1 MRGVLFGAL
10 LGFLAHSGPTVVML
24 VGFVNAGLMTLAQS
38 FPVVMGANLG
48 TSLSMQA
55 FAFRI
60 GDYCYAAIA
69 LGFLCRMVSGGARA
83 GKVGDALMGFG
94 LLFLGMNLISSAVA
108 PTKTSSPRGWPTST
122 ARPGG
127 GWSWAPSPP
136 ARSPSPCRAA
146 AR

>member
-1 MRGVLFGAL
+1 MSCFLPISQVAGGLALFLFGMKVMSEGLRLAAGQGLRALLGSATRSRVRGVLFGAL

-69 LGFLCRMVSGGARA
+69 LGFLCRMVSG
-83 GKVGDALMGFG
+83 
-94 LLFLGMNLISSAVA
+94 
-108 PTKTSSPRGWPTST
+108 
-122 ARPGG
+122 
-127 GWSWAPSPP
+127 
-136 ARSPSPCRAA
+136 
-146 AR
+146 